1 MSVTFELPFD
11 IEQGLRRAIGDL
23 GQAAKEATLVE
34 LYRQQ
39 RINQSELGRALGLS
53 RLEIEVLL
61 KKHFV
66 TEDLM
71 TEAEYGKALA
81 RLSAISG
88 K

>member
-39 RINQSELGRALGLS
+39 RINQSELARSLNLS
-53 RLEIEVLL
+53 RLECENLL
-61 KKHFV
+61 KQHKV
-66 TEDLM
+66 TEDLV

-81 RLSAISG
+81 RLGTISG

>member
-1 MSVTFELPFD
+1 MSVTFELPSD

-23 GQAAKEATLVE
+23 GQAAKEATLIE

-39 RINQSELGRALGLS
+39 QINQNELARALGVS
-53 RLEIEVLL
+53 RLECESLL
-61 KKHFV
+61 KKHLV

-71 TEAEYGKALA
+71 TEAEYDKALA

-88 K
+88 T